1 MESYPAMGGVKGYV
15 RHLDEAL
22 SMSTLKTIHD
32 IVKKR
37 DKSSLIR
44 GWGIGLG
51 IYKPL
56 WEAFFMPSYPTA
68 LQMINRTM
76 DELAD
81 FHDLVASS
89 LREKPSWVKR
99 IDF

>member
-1 MESYPAMGGVKGYV
+1 
-15 RHLDEAL
+15 
-22 SMSTLKTIHD
+22 
-32 IVKKR
+32 
-37 DKSSLIR
+37 
-44 GWGIGLG
+44 LG